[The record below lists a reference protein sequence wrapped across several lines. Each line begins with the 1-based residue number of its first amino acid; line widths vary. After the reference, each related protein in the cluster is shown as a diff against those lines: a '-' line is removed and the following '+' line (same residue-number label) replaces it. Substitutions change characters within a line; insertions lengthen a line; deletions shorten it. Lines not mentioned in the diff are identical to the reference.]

1 MKKRLILLFTLIS
14 VILSAQQPTVSGF
27 ADSLK
32 TDSLLPFDFTV
43 IKSFN
48 VKDFGSDDG
57 TALIV
62 SWNFAESAESVNS
75 KFNLYRQIEGDSAL
89 KFLTEST
96 GEMKEFIDEDLLL
109 KNSYRYILS
118 AVDSSGRELSGRIY
132 TEYSKPKANFF
143 KNDKLLLLLMILIY
157 TAVIIVLVETVKKGK
172 VLFVRKIAGL
182 DTLDEAVGR
191 ATEMG
196 RPVLYVPGSSTMSD
210 IATIA
215 SLNILGPI
223 AKKIAEY
230 DTRLI
235 VPNRDP
241 IVMTVAKEVV
251 KESYS
256 EAGRPDA
263 YNDNDVFFLT
273 DSQFGYA
280 AAISGIMTREKPATN
295 ILLGM
300 FWAESL
306 IMAEAGNS
314 TGAIQIAG
322 TDAVAQL
329 PFFITSC
336 DYTIIGEELYAA
348 SAYLSREP
356 LLMGTLKA
364 QDYLKAFI
372 IVMVSIY
379 LLILVISTIFG
390 GDVAFI
396 NKVLEVIRFIFNT

>member
-1 MKKRLILLFTLIS
+1 MKTKFFLFFTLLS
-14 VILSAQQPTVSGF
+14 VFIFAQENAESAP
-27 ADSLK
+27 ADSVAVF
-32 TDSLLPFDFTV
+32 DYSLV
-43 IKSFN
+43 KSFTLSD
-48 VKDFGSDDG
+48 VGSDDG
-57 TALIV
+57 TALKIKWECTDNPENKNQFRLYRLTDGDTV
-62 SWNFAESAESVNS
+62 RTLLGNFALSAEYTDE
-75 KFNLYRQIEGDSAL
+75 NLNIE
-89 KFLTEST
+89 ESY
-96 GEMKEFIDEDLLL
+96 
-109 KNSYRYILS
+109 SYSLV
-118 AVDSSGRELSGRIY
+118 AVDSLGVEMQGIVSTDLM
-132 TEYSKPKANFF
+132 KPKANYF
-143 KNDKLLLLLMILIY
+143 KTDKIILLLMILIY
-157 TAVIIVLVETVKKGK
+157 TIVIIILVETVKKGK
-172 VLFVRKIAGL
+172 VLFVRKISGL

-215 SLNILGPI
+215 SLNILGPV

-230 DTRLI
+230 ETRLI

-263 YNDNDVFFLT
+263 YSDNDVFFLT

-295 ILLGM
+295 LLLGM

-306 IMAEAGNS
+306 IMAEAGN
-314 TGAIQIAG
+314 TAGAIQIAG
-322 TDAVAQL
+322 TDAVSQL

-364 QDYLKAFI
+364 QDYFKGMIIAFI
-372 IVMVSIY
+372 CLY
-379 LLILVISTIFG
+379 LFFLIISTIFG
-390 GDVAFI
+390 GNVLFL
-396 NKVLEVIRFIFNT
+396 NKILDIIRFIFNS

>member
-1 MKKRLILLFTLIS
+1 MKTKIFLFLFILPLLAF
-14 VILSAQQPTVSGF
+14 AQDNQTTD
-27 ADSLK
+27 DSTHL
-32 TDSLLPFDFTV
+32 FDF
-43 IKSFN
+43 SS
-48 VKDFGSDDG
+48 VKDFKVTDVGSDDG
-57 TALIV
+57 TALFV
-62 SWNFAESAESVNS
+62 KWNAAEGRDAANLLR
-75 KFNLYRQIEGDSAL
+75 LYRETMDDSARVIL
-89 KFLTEST
+89 ADSQTLSGEFL
-96 GEMKEFIDEDLLL
+96 DENLDRAI
-109 KNSYRYILS
+109 SYRYVLV
-118 AVDSSGRELSGRIY
+118 ALDSLGNETVGRME
-132 TEYSKPKANFF
+132 TEYVSPKVNFF
-143 KNDKLLLLLMILIY
+143 KKDKLLLLIMIFIY
-157 TAVIIVLVETVKKGK
+157 AGIIIVLVETVKKGK
-172 VLFVRKIAGL
+172 VLFVRKISGL

-215 SLNILGPI
+215 SLNILGPV

-295 ILLGM
+295 LLLGM

-306 IMAEAGNS
+306 IMAEAGNT

-322 TDAVAQL
+322 TDAVTQL

-364 QDYLKAFI
+364 QDYFKGLI
-372 IVMVSIY
+372 IVLIVLYFIFLIISSIA
-379 LLILVISTIFG
+379 G
-390 GDVAFI
+390 GDVAI
-396 NKVLEVIRFIFNT
+396 LNKILEMIRFIFNS

>member
-1 MKKRLILLFTLIS
+1 MKITFFLIFMSVFLFAQDNQGS
-14 VILSAQQPTVSGF
+14 VP
-27 ADSLK
+27 
-32 TDSLLPFDFTV
+32 TDSTV
-43 IKSFN
+43 ISELSFIESFI
-48 VKDFGSDDG
+48 VSDMGSDDG
-57 TALIV
+57 TALRVKWI
-62 SWNFAESAESVNS
+62 FADHTKIKNHIR
-75 KFNLYRQIEGDSAL
+75 LYREIESDTAREL
-89 KFLTEST
+89 LCDITTST
-96 GEMKEFIDEDLLL
+96 NEYID
-109 KNSYRYILS
+109 KNLCREESYRYSL
-118 AVDSSGRELSGRIY
+118 VTLDSVGAEMPGIISTDYI
-132 TEYSKPKANFF
+132 KPKANYF
-143 KNDKLLLLLMILIY
+143 KTNKIILLLMILIY
-157 TAVIIVLVETVKKGK
+157 TSVIVILVETVKKGK
-172 VLFVRKIAGL
+172 VLFVRKISGL

-215 SLNILGPI
+215 SLNILGPV

-263 YNDNDVFFLT
+263 YTDNDVFFLT

-295 ILLGM
+295 LLLGM

-306 IMAEAGNS
+306 IIAEAGNT

-322 TDAVAQL
+322 TDAVTQL

-364 QDYLKAFI
+364 QDYFKGMIIFFI
-372 IVMVSIY
+372 CIY
-379 LLILVISTIFG
+379 LIFLIISTIFG
-390 GDVAFI
+390 GDVSFL
-396 NKVLEVIRFIFNT
+396 NKILEIIKFIFKS

>member
-1 MKKRLILLFTLIS
+1 MKTKIFLLLFIILP
-14 VILSAQQPTVSGF
+14 VIAFAQTADTTATDTTGIYDFTAVKSFTVS
-27 ADSLK
+27 D
-32 TDSLLPFDFTV
+32 V
-43 IKSFN
+43 
-48 VKDFGSDDG
+48 GSDDG
-57 TALIV
+57 TALNV
-62 SWNFAESAESVNS
+62 KWEFAEDRQTTD
-75 KFNLYRQIEGDSAL
+75 KFRLYRETEGDTCRLSLSDCTGVGEYTDENLSMNIPYRYSLVAL
-89 KFLTEST
+89 DSI
-96 GEMKEFIDEDLLL
+96 GNEMKGSI
-109 KNSYRYILS
+109 S
-118 AVDSSGRELSGRIY
+118 
-132 TEYSKPKANFF
+132 TEYMKPKPNYF
-143 KNDKLLLLLMILIY
+143 KKDKIILLLMIIVY
-157 TAVIIVLVETVKKGK
+157 MAVIIILVETVKKGK
-172 VLFVRKIAGL
+172 VLFVRKISGL

-196 RPVLYVPGSSTMSD
+196 RPVLYVPGSSSMSD

-215 SLNILGPI
+215 SLNILGPV

-295 ILLGM
+295 LLLGM

-306 IMAEAGNS
+306 IMAEAGNTS
-314 TGAIQIAG
+314 GAIQIAG
-322 TDAVAQL
+322 TDAVTQL

-364 QDYLKAFI
+364 QDYFKGMI
-372 IVMVSIY
+372 IICVSVYLI
-379 LLILVISTIFG
+379 LLIISTVAG
-390 GDVAFI
+390 GDVSFL
-396 NKVLEVIRFIFNT
+396 NKTLETIRFIFKS

>member
-1 MKKRLILLFTLIS
+1 MKTKFFLFFTLLS
-14 VILSAQQPTVSGF
+14 VFIFAQENAESAP
-27 ADSLK
+27 ADSVAVF
-32 TDSLLPFDFTV
+32 DYSLV
-43 IKSFN
+43 KSFTLSD
-48 VKDFGSDDG
+48 VGSDDG
-57 TALIV
+57 TALKIKWECTDNPENKNQFRLYRLTDGDTV
-62 SWNFAESAESVNS
+62 RTLLGNFALSAEYTDE
-75 KFNLYRQIEGDSAL
+75 NLNRE
-89 KFLTEST
+89 ESY
-96 GEMKEFIDEDLLL
+96 
-109 KNSYRYILS
+109 SYSLV
-118 AVDSSGRELSGRIY
+118 AVDSLGVEMQGIVSTDLM
-132 TEYSKPKANFF
+132 KPKANYF
-143 KNDKLLLLLMILIY
+143 KTDKIILLLMILIY
-157 TAVIIVLVETVKKGK
+157 TIVIIILVETVKKGK
-172 VLFVRKIAGL
+172 VLFVRKISGL

-215 SLNILGPI
+215 SLNILGPV

-230 DTRLI
+230 ETRLI

-263 YNDNDVFFLT
+263 YSDNDVFFLT

-295 ILLGM
+295 LLLGM

-306 IMAEAGNS
+306 IMAEAGN
-314 TGAIQIAG
+314 TAGAIQIAG
-322 TDAVAQL
+322 TDAVSQL

-364 QDYLKAFI
+364 QDYFKGMIIAFI
-372 IVMVSIY
+372 CLY
-379 LLILVISTIFG
+379 LFFLIISTIFG
-390 GDVAFI
+390 GNVLFL
-396 NKVLEVIRFIFNT
+396 NKILDIIRFIFNS

>member
-1 MKKRLILLFTLIS
+1 MKAKLIIVSILLLTAMLVF
-14 VILSAQQPTVSGF
+14 AQESFEQPAVEGESIM
-27 ADSLK
+27 
-32 TDSLLPFDFTV
+32 FDYRGV
-43 IKSFN
+43 EKIN
-48 VKDFGSDDG
+48 VKDVDNDDG
-57 TALIV
+57 TALQIDWVFADDV
-62 SWNFAESAESVNS
+62 SEFKGGFILYRIDETGAFRKIGEFDASVNS
-75 KFNLYRQIEGDSAL
+75 DTDKGLERGKSYVYAIAAVDENGVESAVR
-89 KFLTEST
+89 TES
-96 GEMKEFIDEDLLL
+96 
-109 KNSYRYILS
+109 S
-118 AVDSSGRELSGRIY
+118 AV
-132 TEYSKPKANFF
+132 KPRVNAF
-143 KNDKLLLLLMILIY
+143 KKDKLILFLMIVIY
-157 TAVIIVLVETVKKGK
+157 TAIIMILVETVKRGRE
-172 VLFVRKIAGL
+172 LFVRKIAGL

-210 IATIA
+210 VATIA
-215 SLNILGPI
+215 SLNILGPV

-263 YNDNDVFFLT
+263 YNDTDVFFLT

-280 AAISGIMTREKPATN
+280 AAISGIMVRERPATN
-295 ILLGM
+295 LLLGM

-306 IMAEAGNS
+306 IMAEAGNT

-322 TDAVAQL
+322 TDAVTQL

-364 QDYLKAFI
+364 QDYLKGFI
-372 IVMVSIY
+372 IVAI
-379 LLILVISTIFG
+379 LLFFILYFIDGLAG
-390 GDVAFI
+390 GRIGFLGSFMD
-396 NKVLEVIRFIFNT
+396 VIRFIFNS

>member
-1 MKKRLILLFTLIS
+1 MKTKFFLFFTLLS
-14 VILSAQQPTVSGF
+14 VFIFAQENAESAP
-27 ADSLK
+27 ADSVAVF
-32 TDSLLPFDFTV
+32 DYSLV
-43 IKSFN
+43 KSFTLSD
-48 VKDFGSDDG
+48 VGSDDG
-57 TALIV
+57 TALKIKWECTDNPENKNQFRLYRLTDGDTV
-62 SWNFAESAESVNS
+62 RTLLGNFALSAEYTDE
-75 KFNLYRQIEGDSAL
+75 NLNRE
-89 KFLTEST
+89 ESY
-96 GEMKEFIDEDLLL
+96 
-109 KNSYRYILS
+109 SYSLV
-118 AVDSSGRELSGRIY
+118 AVDSLGVEMQGIVSTDLM
-132 TEYSKPKANFF
+132 KPKANYF
-143 KNDKLLLLLMILIY
+143 KTDKIILLLMILIY
-157 TAVIIVLVETVKKGK
+157 TVVIIILVETVKKGK
-172 VLFVRKIAGL
+172 VLFVRKISGL

-215 SLNILGPI
+215 SLNILGPV

-230 DTRLI
+230 ETRLI

-263 YNDNDVFFLT
+263 YSDNDVFFLT

-295 ILLGM
+295 LLLGM

-306 IMAEAGNS
+306 IMAEAGN
-314 TGAIQIAG
+314 TAGAIQIAG
-322 TDAVAQL
+322 TDAVSQL

-364 QDYLKAFI
+364 QDYFKGMIIAFI
-372 IVMVSIY
+372 CLY
-379 LLILVISTIFG
+379 LFFLIISTIFG
-390 GDVAFI
+390 GNVLFL
-396 NKVLEVIRFIFNT
+396 NKILDIIRFIFNS

>member
-1 MKKRLILLFTLIS
+1 MKNKTLFFILILLSF
-14 VILSAQQPTVSGF
+14 VLSFSQNET
-27 ADSLK
+27 
-32 TDSLLPFDFTV
+32 
-43 IKSFN
+43 
-48 VKDFGSDDG
+48 VKDENVLKVDQTILKEFTIKDVRDDDG
-57 TALIV
+57 TKLEISCQKILV
-62 SWNFAESAESVNS
+62 GNNYMF
-75 KFNLYRQIEGDSAL
+75 KLYRKEENDTTLKVIKTFNSFPVKIVDEGLSYQ
-89 KFLTEST
+89 KKYEYYIST
-96 GEMKEFIDEDLLL
+96 T
-109 KNSYRYILS
+109 
-118 AVDSSGRELSGRIY
+118 DSSGNESEKCLIAGSVSPKPNLFK
-132 TEYSKPKANFF
+132 TEKTI
-143 KNDKLLLLLMILIY
+143 LLLMIIVY
-157 TAVIIVLVETVKKGK
+157 TAIIVFLVESVRKGK
-172 VLFVRKIAGL
+172 DLFVRKISGL

-215 SLNILGPI
+215 SLNILGPV

-230 DTRLI
+230 ETKLI

-256 EAGRPDA
+256 EAGRPDV
-263 YNDNDVFFLT
+263 YNDNDIFFLT

-280 AAISGIMTREKPATN
+280 AAVSGIMTREKPATN
-295 ILLGM
+295 LLLGM

-306 IMAEAGNS
+306 IMAEAGNT

-322 TDAVAQL
+322 TDAVTQL

-356 LLMGTLKA
+356 LLLGTLKA
-364 QDYLKAFI
+364 QDYFKGFI
-372 IVMVSIY
+372 II
-379 LLILVISTIFG
+379 LITLYFFILIISWLTGGHLVFLDKI
-390 GDVAFI
+390 
-396 NKVLEVIRFIFNT
+396 LEMLRFIFKS

>member
-1 MKKRLILLFTLIS
+1 MKTKIFILLSLFALS
-14 VILSAQQPTVSGF
+14 VFAQD
-27 ADSLK
+27 ADSMNS
-32 TDSLLPFDFTV
+32 DSSAVFDFSV
-43 IKSFN
+43 IKSFSAAD
-48 VKDFGSDDG
+48 VGSDDG
-57 TALIV
+57 TAL
-62 SWNFAESAESVNS
+62 SVNWE
-75 KFNLYRQIEGDSAL
+75 FNENSNVSNTFRLYRESQKDSL
-89 KFLTEST
+89 KESLGEFDATMTEYT
-96 GEMKEFIDEDLLL
+96 DEDLSRQE
-109 KNSYRYILS
+109 SYRYTLV
-118 AVDSSGRELSGRIY
+118 ALDTLNAELNGKIS
-132 TEYSKPKANFF
+132 TEYMTPKPDFF
-143 KNDKLLLLLMILIY
+143 KTDKIILLIMILIY
-157 TAVIIVLVETVKKGK
+157 TTMIVLLVETVKKGK
-172 VLFVRKIAGL
+172 VLFVRKISGL

-196 RPVLYVPGSSTMSD
+196 RPVLYVPGSSSMSD

-215 SLNILGPI
+215 SLNILGPV

-263 YNDNDVFFLT
+263 YSDNDVFFLT

-295 ILLGM
+295 LLLGM

-306 IMAEAGNS
+306 IMAEAGNT

-322 TDAVAQL
+322 TDAVTQL

-364 QDYLKAFI
+364 QDYFKGII
-372 IVMVSIY
+372 IVFVSIY
-379 LLILVISTIFG
+379 FVFLIISAIFG
-390 GDVAFI
+390 GDVAVL
-396 NKVLEVIRFIFNT
+396 NKILETIRFIFHT

>member
-1 MKKRLILLFTLIS
+1 MKTKIFLFLFILPLLAF
-14 VILSAQQPTVSGF
+14 AQDNQTT
-27 ADSLK
+27 ADSTHL
-32 TDSLLPFDFTV
+32 FDF
-43 IKSFN
+43 SS
-48 VKDFGSDDG
+48 VKDFKVTDVGSDDG
-57 TALIV
+57 TALFV
-62 SWNFAESAESVNS
+62 KWNAAEGRDAANLLR
-75 KFNLYRQIEGDSAL
+75 LYRETMDDSARVIL
-89 KFLTEST
+89 ADSQTLSGEFL
-96 GEMKEFIDEDLLL
+96 DENLDRAI
-109 KNSYRYILS
+109 SYRYVLV
-118 AVDSSGRELSGRIY
+118 ALDSLGNETVGRME
-132 TEYSKPKANFF
+132 TEYVSPKVNFF
-143 KNDKLLLLLMILIY
+143 KKDKLLLLIMIFIY
-157 TAVIIVLVETVKKGK
+157 AGIIIVLVETVKKGK
-172 VLFVRKIAGL
+172 VLFVRKISGL

-191 ATEMG
+191 ATEIG

-215 SLNILGPI
+215 SLNILGPV

-295 ILLGM
+295 LLLGM

-306 IMAEAGNS
+306 IMAEAGNT

-322 TDAVAQL
+322 TDAVTQL

-364 QDYLKAFI
+364 QDYFKGLI
-372 IVMVSIY
+372 IVLIVLYFIFLIISSIA
-379 LLILVISTIFG
+379 G
-390 GDVAFI
+390 GDVAI
-396 NKVLEVIRFIFNT
+396 LNKILEMIRFIFNS

>member
-1 MKKRLILLFTLIS
+1 MKSKILFFIFILLSFFFIFSQNLTQTDQKLFTPVDSTVLKNFIVRDVGNDDGTRIEVFCNFPFDGKNFTLK
-14 VILSAQQPTVSGF
+14 LYRKESG
-27 ADSLK
+27 DSNFKMLK
-32 TDSLLPFDFTV
+32 T
-43 IKSFN
+43 IKSFPFKI
-48 VKDFGSDDG
+48 VDEGLFSDKKY
-57 TALIV
+57 
-62 SWNFAESAESVNS
+62 E
-75 KFNLYRQIEGDSAL
+75 Y
-89 KFLTEST
+89 
-96 GEMKEFIDEDLLL
+96 
-109 KNSYRYILS
+109 YIS
-118 AVDSSGRELSGRIY
+118 FVDSMGGESEKCIINQPISP
-132 TEYSKPKANFF
+132 KPDLF
-143 KNDKLLLLLMILIY
+143 KTDKTILLLMIIIY
-157 TAVIIVLVETVKKGK
+157 TVVIILLVESVRKGK
-172 VLFVRKIAGL
+172 ELFVRKISGL

-215 SLNILGPI
+215 SLNILGPV

-230 DTRLI
+230 ETKLI

-263 YNDNDVFFLT
+263 YNDNDIFFLT

-280 AAISGIMTREKPATN
+280 AAVSGIMTREKPATN
-295 ILLGM
+295 LLLGM

-306 IMAEAGNS
+306 IMAEAGNT

-322 TDAVAQL
+322 TDAVTQL

-356 LLMGTLKA
+356 LLLGTLKA
-364 QDYLKAFI
+364 QDYFKGLI
-372 IVMVSIY
+372 IIILTLY
-379 LLILVISTIFG
+379 FLILIISLITGGNITILKNIMEF
-390 GDVAFI
+390 
-396 NKVLEVIRFIFNT
+396 LRFIFKS

>member
-1 MKKRLILLFTLIS
+1 ENDTTL
-14 VILSAQQPTVSGF
+14 
-27 ADSLK
+27 K
-32 TDSLLPFDFTV
+32 V
-43 IKSFN
+43 IKTFNSFP
-48 VKDFGSDDG
+48 VK
-57 TALIV
+57 IV
-62 SWNFAESAESVNS
+62 D
-75 KFNLYRQIEGDSAL
+75 EGLSYQ
-89 KFLTEST
+89 KKYEYYIST
-96 GEMKEFIDEDLLL
+96 T
-109 KNSYRYILS
+109 
-118 AVDSSGRELSGRIY
+118 DSSGNESEKCLIAGSVSPKPNLFK
-132 TEYSKPKANFF
+132 TEKTI
-143 KNDKLLLLLMILIY
+143 LLLMIIVY
-157 TAVIIVLVETVKKGK
+157 TAIIVFLVESVRKGK
-172 VLFVRKIAGL
+172 DLFVRKISGL

-215 SLNILGPI
+215 SLNILGPV

-230 DTRLI
+230 ETKLI

-256 EAGRPDA
+256 EAGRPDV
-263 YNDNDVFFLT
+263 YNDNDIFFLT

-280 AAISGIMTREKPATN
+280 AAVSGIMTREKPATN
-295 ILLGM
+295 LLLGM

-306 IMAEAGNS
+306 IMAEAGNT

-322 TDAVAQL
+322 TDAVTQL

-356 LLMGTLKA
+356 LLLGTLKA
-364 QDYLKAFI
+364 QDYFKGFI
-372 IVMVSIY
+372 II
-379 LLILVISTIFG
+379 LITLYFFILIISWLTGGHLVFLDKI
-390 GDVAFI
+390 
-396 NKVLEVIRFIFNT
+396 LEMLRFIFKS

>member
-1 MKKRLILLFTLIS
+1 MKTKIFLLLSLLS
-14 VILSAQQPTVSGF
+14 VILFAQVEETAV
-27 ADSLK
+27 ADSAAQ
-32 TDSLLPFDFTV
+32 FDFSAME
-43 IKSFN
+43 SFEASD
-48 VKDFGSDDG
+48 VASDDG
-57 TALIV
+57 TALQV
-62 SWNFAESAESVNS
+62 KWKAAEGKEASNL
-75 KFNLYRQIEGDSAL
+75 FRLYREVKDDSARVML
-89 KFLTEST
+89 ADSQALT
-96 GEMKEFIDEDLLL
+96 GEYLDENLDGAV
-109 KNSYRYILS
+109 SYRYVIVAL
-118 AVDSSGRELSGRIY
+118 DSLGNELSGVME
-132 TEYSKPKANFF
+132 TEYVSPKANYFRT
-143 KNDKLLLLLMILIY
+143 DKLILLIMILLY
-157 TAVIIVLVETVKKGK
+157 ASVIVILVETVKGGK
-172 VLFVRKIAGL
+172 VLFVRKISGL

-215 SLNILGPI
+215 SLNILGPV

-230 DTRLI
+230 ETRLI

-256 EAGRPDA
+256 EAGRPDT

-295 ILLGM
+295 LLLGM

-306 IMAEAGNS
+306 IMAEAGNT

-322 TDAVAQL
+322 TDAVTQL
-329 PFFITSC
+329 PFFITAC
-336 DYTIIGEELYAA
+336 DYTIMGEELYAA

-356 LLMGTLKA
+356 MLMGTLKA
-364 QDYLKAFI
+364 QDYFKGFI
-372 IVMVSIY
+372 IMMVSIY
-379 LLILVISTIFG
+379 LIFLIVSAALG
-390 GDVAFI
+390 GDSAFVG
-396 NKVLEVIRFIFNT
+396 KVLEVIRYIFNS

>member
-1 MKKRLILLFTLIS
+1 MKNKILFFIFIIISSILIFPQNEILKDETVFRVDSTIVSEFKIEDVSNDDGSRLEISCQKVLEGENYSFTL
-14 VILSAQQPTVSGF
+14 
-27 ADSLK
+27 
-32 TDSLLPFDFTV
+32 
-43 IKSFN
+43 
-48 VKDFGSDDG
+48 
-57 TALIV
+57 
-62 SWNFAESAESVNS
+62 
-75 KFNLYRQIEGDSAL
+75 YR
-89 KFLTEST
+89 
-96 GEMKEFIDEDLLL
+96 KEFDDTVFKTVKIFQSFPLKIVDEGL
-109 KNSYRYILS
+109 SYQKKYQYYLS
-118 AVDSSGRELSGRIY
+118 VTDSSGNESEKCLIG
-132 TEYSKPKANFF
+132 EYSPKANLF
-143 KNDKLLLLLMILIY
+143 KTDKVILFLMIIFYTMIIIY
-157 TAVIIVLVETVKKGK
+157 LVESVRKGK
-172 VLFVRKIAGL
+172 DLFVRKISGL

-196 RPVLYVPGSSTMSD
+196 RPVLYVPGSSSMSD

-215 SLNILGPI
+215 SLNILGPV

-230 DTRLI
+230 ETKLI

-256 EAGRPDA
+256 EAGRPDV
-263 YNDNDVFFLT
+263 YNDNDIFFLT

-295 ILLGM
+295 LLLGM

-306 IMAEAGNS
+306 IMAEAGNT

-322 TDAVAQL
+322 TDAVTQL

-356 LLMGTLKA
+356 LLLGTLKA
-364 QDYLKAFI
+364 QDYLKGFI
-372 IVMVSIY
+372 IFVITLYFVI
-379 LLILVISTIFG
+379 LLISWITGGNLVFLSKI
-390 GDVAFI
+390 
-396 NKVLEVIRFIFNT
+396 LEILRFIFKS